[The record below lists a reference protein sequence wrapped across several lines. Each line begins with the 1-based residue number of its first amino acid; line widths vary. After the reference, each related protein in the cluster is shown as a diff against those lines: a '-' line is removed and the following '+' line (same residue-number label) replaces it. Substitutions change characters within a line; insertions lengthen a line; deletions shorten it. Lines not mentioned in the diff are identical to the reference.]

1 MHRQNYQRFRHH
13 TKYRIKNI
21 ETRRPQSTTSPIN
34 NLLGQSSN
42 DQLLNK
48 LSLVGD
54 MSSCIAHGIR
64 NPLTAVRGFAQ
75 LLAIDHPEKSS
86 YYELMIEE
94 IDQADELLKEFLCLA
109 QNSPMSLKRVLLG
122 DILRRAAGLLF
133 SQVKQKDLNLYVS
146 LNNDVFLYAD
156 EDQLVQVFVH
166 LLKNALEASP
176 EGGCIFVLSG
186 YSSQRVR
193 VKIIDRGSG
202 IEEPILDRIM
212 EPFFTTKEANIGL
225 GMAIAYKIIRDHG
238 GELKINSSPDTG
250 TIVEVILPLPVVES
264 EEKLA

>member
-109 QNSPMSLKRVLLG
+109 QNSP
-122 DILRRAAGLLF
+122 
-133 SQVKQKDLNLYVS
+133 YV
-146 LNNDVFLYAD
+146 
-156 EDQLVQVFVH
+156 
-166 LLKNALEASP
+166 LEA
-176 EGGCIFVLSG
+176 CIARRYITS
-186 YSSQRVR
+186 
-193 VKIIDRGSG
+193 GSG
-202 IEEPILDRIM
+202 IT
-212 EPFFTTKEANIGL
+212 FQSG
-225 GMAIAYKIIRDHG
+225 
-238 GELKINSSPDTG
+238 
-250 TIVEVILPLPVVES
+250 
-264 EEKLA
+264 